1 VNAAATKDE
10 TADPSERSTEYR
22 IVVRGR
28 LDASWSGRLGGMS
41 LTRADQDVE
50 GAVSTLHGRLQD
62 QEELSGILDT
72 LYELHLPILS
82 VKKLDDEE

>member
-1 VNAAATKDE
+1 VNAGATKDE

-28 LDASWSGRLGGMS
+28 LDARWSKRLGGMS
-41 LTRADQDVE
+41 LTTADQGVE
-50 GAVSTLHGRLQD
+50 GALSTLHGRLQD
-62 QEELSGILDT
+62 QEELSGVLST

-82 VKKLDDEE
+82 VKKLDDGE